1 MTSEQQATQAI
12 KRAGFIKRL
21 AALVYDSLV
30 AVAVGM
36 CAALVMIVSMVVL
49 FENGILDKQGYEQ
62 SSDVIQNSALYAS
75 IIQVWVLLWVI
86 GFFLWFWKHGGQT
99 IGMRAWRLRLYS
111 MNDEPVAYGRLV
123 IRLVTSFGGMGTLLT
138 LFDYKSKLAL
148 QDRASQLEVL
158 ALTKEANDHKSW
170 R

>member
-1 MTSEQQATQAI
+1 MTTEEKAPQLI
-12 KRAGFIKRL
+12 KRAGFFKRL
-21 AALVYDSLV
+21 AAIIYDSLV

-36 CAALVMIVSMVVL
+36 CAALVIIITLVIL
-49 FENGILDKQGYEQ
+49 FETGVLSKQGYENV
-62 SSDVIQNSALYAS
+62 SDLIQNSIVYALL
-75 IIQVWVLLWVI
+75 IQVWVSLWVV

-99 IGMRAWRLRLYS
+99 IGMRAWRLRLFS
-111 MNDEPVAYGRLV
+111 MNEKPVGYGRLL
-123 IRLVTSFGGMGTLLT
+123 IRLVTSFGGLGTLLT
-138 LFDYKSKLAL
+138 LLDYKSKLAL